1 LLHPRP
7 TARSLAAAAALA
19 ILAAAPALGAQQ
31 AQGTVRDS
39 VSGMPVPG
47 AVVSA
52 LDSTG
57 AIAERVVS
65 GGDGRFRITLPVGS
79 ATLRVIRIGFRPR
92 DLRLPDVAA
101 ARDHPIDIRL
111 SSLPALLSRVHVSDQ
126 AICPGADDRSGALA
140 LWEQARAGLLA
151 AVVLRQTKP
160 GQMDVL
166 DYVTDEDPGSRLV
179 LRQSIGRVNGSTGRP
194 FVAVNE
200 ARGFAEHGYMTRD
213 SSGLTFN
220 APDADV
226 LLDQEFARTHCFRAV
241 RDDAAH
247 PAQVG
252 LAFEPAPGGRPDG
265 FVDVRGTLWLDSD
278 HPALRTL
285 DFAYTGLDR
294 AYVDAGTGG
303 ALGFRNMP
311 NGMVYIDRWNMLLP
325 AMQATGGPS
334 GRVPV
339 GSIGRGALPLPDERR
354 EIRVVQLRD
363 VGGVVLSARWPD
375 GSYAETLVGTVTG
388 EVRDRDG
395 LPIAGAL
402 VRLDGTDTEAPT
414 DSAGRYVL
422 APVLPGRYGLDAV
435 DSLYAPFI
443 DAHSA
448 SRTIDVGRDT
458 LAAPPIVLSSRMDAL
473 GRLCG
478 RDAAPSA
485 ATVMVLGRVTGA
497 SGPLGGDV
505 MVRARFAA
513 TGVRDASDSRHDSTF
528 ARPSDEGRFIVCS
541 VPRGTPLRLEL
552 VRGDTVLADTSF
564 TAHAWPAQRLEWRVR
579 H

>member
-1 LLHPRP
+1 MGCSSSGRGSAEAGNDLRKPHLHHCLPRGPHNPWSIRNALLIRAWWTSHTERP
-7 TARSLAAAAALA
+7 IVVADVISEAPWRIRSDVKSRLASAPSPPLWRSRS
-19 ILAAAPALGAQQ
+19 APALGAQQ

-39 VSGMPVPG
+39 MSGVAVPG

-92 DLRLPDVAA
+92 DVRLPDAAA

-325 AMQATGGPS
+325 AMQATSASRASISAPALQKWQTS
-334 GRVPV
+334 GLGLRHTHV
-339 GSIGRGALPLPDERR
+339 SQYR
-354 EIRVVQLRD
+354 E
-363 VGGVVLSARWPD
+363 VGGVVISARWSD
-375 GSYAETLVGTVTG
+375 GAHAETDWA
-388 EVRDRDG
+388 R
-395 LPIAGAL
+395 
-402 VRLDGTDTEAPT
+402 
-414 DSAGRYVL
+414 
-422 APVLPGRYGLDAV
+422 
-435 DSLYAPFI
+435 SLE
-443 DAHSA
+443 
-448 SRTIDVGRDT
+448 RCTTRRDT
-458 LAAPPIVLSSRMDAL
+458 RCP
-473 GRLCG
+473 
-478 RDAAPSA
+478 APSS
-485 ATVMVLGRVTGA
+485 TWTRR
-497 SGPLGGDV
+497 PPE
-505 MVRARFAA
+505 RRRIR
-513 TGVRDASDSRHDSTF
+513 RDDSPSTRSCQGSTSWMRWI
-528 ARPSDEGRFIVCS
+528 RPTLHSPSHRRS
-541 VPRGTPLRLEL
+541 R
-552 VRGDTVLADTSF
+552 S
-564 TAHAWPAQRLEWRVR
+564 
-579 H
+579 